1 MAGINKAILVGN
13 LGIDPELTQTNSGQ
27 PVCNF
32 SVATSDQWTDKN
44 TGEKVEKTEWHRVCI
59 FGKLAAVANNYLSKG
74 SKVYLEGKV
83 QTRKW
88 VDNTGGDR
96 YTTEIIVSGF
106 SGQLQLLDKKQQ
118 IEPSDD
124 RPFED
129 DIPF

>member
-13 LGIDPELTQTNSGQ
+13 LGIDPELTQTSNGQ

-32 SVATSDQWTDKN
+32 SLATSDSWTDKK

-59 FGKLAAVANNYLSKG
+59 FGKLAAVANNYLQKG

-88 VDNTGGDR
+88 VDNTGMDR

-106 SGQLQLLDKKQQ
+106 GGQLQLLDKKEKL
-118 IEPSDD
+118 EPSAD

-129 DIPF
+129 DVPF